1 MRIRYHAWKAYK
13 ECPKK
18 FFLEYIKKAPPSVPD
33 NDYHKLYGLLVQKFF
48 EFFCNTWRFKTPYM
62 PPEIIHERMLV
73 LWDAILK
80 SSEVCWTAPFVSM
93 TQQELF
99 EKAWTDVCAIMD
111 SLNQNYF
118 LNSKS
123 EVSIEL
129 KLKDE
134 HVITGR
140 LDFVH
145 TDYLAGN
152 AVVIFDGKGT
162 GKIGKNIDNNQ
173 LLFYA
178 LLYFFS
184 TKVLPSSLGFFY
196 YQLNTFVPIF
206 FDKSVLDEFRARLS
220 LDIKEMTTVAEY
232 LPTPCAKSCK
242 YCRYLVG
249 CQEGTM
255 AKAGRAKKSK
265 LPELEG
271 DGIVE
276 FGL

>member
-1 MRIRYHAWKAYK
+1 MRISYHAWKAYK

-18 FFLEYIKKAPPSVPD
+18 FFLEYIQKAPPTTAT
-33 NDYHKLYGLLVQKFF
+33 NDYHRLYGVLVQKFF
-48 EFFCNTWRFKTPYM
+48 EIFCNTWRFKTPHM
-62 PPEIIHERMLV
+62 FPEVIHERMIP
-73 LWDAILK
+73 LWDGILK
-80 SSEVCWTAPFVSM
+80 TSEVCWTAPYVSM
-93 TQQELF
+93 TQQEIF
-99 EKAWTDVCAIMD
+99 EKAWTDVCAVMD
-111 SLNQNYF
+111 SLSQNYF

-134 HVITGR
+134 HVINGR
-140 LDFVH
+140 IDFVH

-152 AVVIFDGKGT
+152 SIVIFDGKGT

-184 TKVLPSSLGFFY
+184 TKILPSTLGFFY
-196 YQLNTFVPIF
+196 YQLNIFVPVF
-206 FDKSVLDEFRARLS
+206 FNQEVLNEFRAKLS
-220 LDIKEMTTVAEY
+220 LDIKQMTTLSEY
-232 LPTPCAKSCK
+232 RPTPCAKACK
-242 YCRYLVG
+242 YCRYFIG
-249 CQEGTM
+249 CQEGLT

-271 DGIVE
+271 DGVVE